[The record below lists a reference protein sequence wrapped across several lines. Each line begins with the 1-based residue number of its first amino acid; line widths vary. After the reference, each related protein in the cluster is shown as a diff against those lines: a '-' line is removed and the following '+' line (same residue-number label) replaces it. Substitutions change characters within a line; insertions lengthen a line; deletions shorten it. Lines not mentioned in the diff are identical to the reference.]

1 MSMDFFNREDSDTNL
16 LDYQPSQ
23 TVTNED
29 NWAVLTLE

>member
-1 MSMDFFNREDSDTNL
+1 MDFFDREESDTNF
-16 LDYQPSQ
+16 LDDQASQ